1 MNHYRTP
8 RLKVGKC
15 LLVFTCIGAIGGI
28 VGCYEKVVRVK
39 SNGSTTE
46 IADPDFNE
54 KPGGL
59 DELMWGP
66 VPKGQD
72 AATYYRKKKQLIAE

>member
-1 MNHYRTP
+1 MNQYRT
-8 RLKVGKC
+8 RSLKVGKC
-15 LLVFTCIGAIGGI
+15 LLFITCIGAFGGI

-39 SNGSTTE
+39 SNGATTE
-46 IADPDFNE
+46 VSDPNFNE
-54 KPGGL
+54 KTGGL

-72 AATYYRKKKQLIAE
+72 AATYYRKKKQLLAQ